1 MWGLWQ
7 QDNGKLSFSSSLSL
21 SLSLS
26 LSQRKLGSENFF
38 SSKGSNC
45 CATVFWGFF
54 LSFTT
59 AAKFVVGL
67 QYTYFQWPFFFT

>member
-7 QDNGKLSFSSSLSL
+7 QDNGKLSFSSSL